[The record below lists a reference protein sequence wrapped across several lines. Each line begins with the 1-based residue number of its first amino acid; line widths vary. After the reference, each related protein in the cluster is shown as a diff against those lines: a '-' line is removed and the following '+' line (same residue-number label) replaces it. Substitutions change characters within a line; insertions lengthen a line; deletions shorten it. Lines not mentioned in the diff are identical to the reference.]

1 MLFWT
6 VGASLSSQCD
16 DCICVL
22 ACSTGL
28 SVRSER
34 VCSGKNLSDPMVRRP
49 VVASMLSL
57 VGGVVVVLLVSTFAL
72 HSFLFLP
79 GVISGIIVILSGVM
93 LYERPNGH
101 SLWSGLV
108 IAVAVVDLLGVMFF
122 LSAPA
127 PQARSSDTNRV
138 GGAST

>member
-1 MLFWT
+1 
-6 VGASLSSQCD
+6 
-16 DCICVL
+16 
-22 ACSTGL
+22 
-28 SVRSER
+28 
-34 VCSGKNLSDPMVRRP
+34 MVRRP

-138 GGAST
+138 GGASTRSARRSRGVGLEAAADPVDGSKSQLKSSKTA

>member
-1 MLFWT
+1 
-6 VGASLSSQCD
+6 
-16 DCICVL
+16 
-22 ACSTGL
+22 
-28 SVRSER
+28 
-34 VCSGKNLSDPMVRRP
+34 
-49 VVASMLSL
+49 MLSL
-57 VGGVVVVLLVSTFAL
+57 VGGVVVLPLVSTFAL

-127 PQARSSDTNRV
+127 PQARPPTLIASV
-138 GGAST
+138 GPLLALLGGVEGLAWKPRPILSTAQSLS